1 MDFKRHIIVGLV
13 TNEIH
18 LFFFFFD
25 GADNSL
31 GNKINSLEPSVKHNI

>member
-18 LFFFFFD
+18 LFFFFD